1 MLMSVY
7 RHNDYDSEDLEE
19 KLIKARYF
27 HDLLHA
33 VGRSHQIK
41 LLLIIQGFIHDKKHP
56 QSCRRNIRHIL
67 YIEFYRFN
75 AVCLLVLRQKLRS
88 GDGIHPTLDPSR
100 KLTVLKLGLNTL

>member
-1 MLMSVY
+1 MSRAVSFFHSITETVAFLDKEYNKSGFVDMLMSVY

-41 LLLIIQGFIHDKKHP
+41 LTLIIQSFIHDKKHA
-56 QSCRRNIRHIL
+56 QSRR
-67 YIEFYRFN
+67 
-75 AVCLLVLRQKLRS
+75 
-88 GDGIHPTLDPSR
+88 
-100 KLTVLKLGLNTL
+100 

>member
-33 VGRSHQIK
+33 VGRSDQIEPGFI
-41 LLLIIQGFIHDKKHP
+41 LQGFIHDKEHT
-56 QSCRRNIRHIL
+56 QSRGRDIGHLPDIQLKPYITFAGRRIFHMPEGHI
-67 YIEFYRFN
+67 
-75 AVCLLVLRQKLRS
+75 S
-88 GDGIHPTLDPSR
+88 H
-100 KLTVLKLGLNTL
+100 

>member
-41 LLLIIQGFIHDKKHP
+41 LLLIIHGFIHDKKHP
-56 QSCRRNIRHIL
+56 QKTESWVSKTESRGSKTERWSISPTALINCIAFIIKCQLMTTRL
-67 YIEFYRFN
+67 QTPKQRF
-75 AVCLLVLRQKLRS
+75 AM
-88 GDGIHPTLDPSR
+88 TL
-100 KLTVLKLGLNTL
+100 